1 MDEEFT
7 PEDLAW
13 INEPFT
19 KKDLEYIEA
28 MKQQSKNWIQQK
40 REI

>member
-1 MDEEFT
+1 MEEDFT

-19 KKDLEYIEA
+19 KKDLEYIESLPQIHLTWEN
-28 MKQQSKNWIQQK
+28 KK
-40 REI
+40 